1 MGDFASEGFKIM
13 DVFSALQTAVS
24 GLKAQAFSLENI
36 SGNIANSQ
44 TTGYKRIDTNF
55 VDLIAEQQPG
65 RQVAGSVAADS
76 RLTTTIQGSLNATN
90 IGTNMALNGD
100 GFFVVQT
107 KTSDANG
114 QPTFAQ
120 GDKYTRRGDFATDKD
135 GYLVNGGGSY
145 LKGTTL
151 NPATGQTSADGP
163 IKISNALLA
172 AKPTTTISY
181 SANLPK
187 TPATTNASS
196 AIANSELLTAT
207 GFATDPRVRSG
218 TGTATVS
225 AADAQKLL
233 NSSIVGPTMT
243 LYSAGGGPVSLDT
256 RWAKVQNGAAAG
268 TGDVWNLF
276 YATDTSVNA
285 DKSPWTNAGTAF
297 TFNASGQLTAPDAT
311 STPVPNVTIDGANLG
326 TLTLRYGSGGLTQ
339 YNTSDGRVT
348 TSTQQQDGYASGS
361 LISTEVGDDGTISGT
376 YSNGNTL
383 ALAKIDVVQFA
394 NSDGLKSDSYGNYE
408 QTLGSGAALFG
419 QKGTTIVGG
428 NVEQSN
434 TDIASEFS
442 KMIVTQ
448 QAYSAN
454 TKVMSTAQDM
464 MSALINIIR

>member
-1 MGDFASEGFKIM
+1 M

-24 GLKAQAFSLENI
+24 GLKAQAFSLDNI
-36 SGNIANSQ
+36 AGNIANSQ

-76 RLTTTIQGSLNATN
+76 RLTTTIQGSLTATN
-90 IGTNMALNGD
+90 IGTNMALNGS

-107 KTSDANG
+107 KTSDAGG

-120 GDKYTRRGDFATDKD
+120 GDKYTRRGDFSTDKD

-151 NPATGQTSADGP
+151 NPATGQTSSEGP

-172 AKPTTTISY
+172 ARPTTSISY

-187 TPATTNASS
+187 VPATTNASS
-196 AIANSELLTAT
+196 TNPGSEVLKPAD
-207 GFATDPRVRSG
+207 FATNPTILSG
-218 TGTATVS
+218 SGGGPKTVV
-225 AADAQKLL
+225 AADAPDLI
-233 NSSIVGPTMT
+233 NSSVAGPNMT
-243 LYSAGGGPVSLDT
+243 LYSEGGGPVSLST
-256 RWAKVQNGAAAG
+256 RWAKVQKADATTGAK
-268 TGDVWNLF
+268 DVWNLF
-276 YATDTSVNA
+276 YANDSTVSS

-297 TFNASGQLTAPDAT
+297 EFNASGQLTAPADT
-311 STPVPNVTIDGANLG
+311 SVSLGTVKIDGADLG
-326 TLTLRYGSGGLTQ
+326 PLTLRLGTGGLTQ

-348 TSTQQQDGYASGS
+348 TNTQQQDGYASGS
-361 LISTEVGDDGTISGT
+361 LISTEVGDDGTISGN
-376 YSNGNTL
+376 YSNGSTL
-383 ALAKIDVVQFA
+383 ALARIGVVQFA

-408 QTLGSGAALFG
+408 QTLDSGAALVG
-419 QKGTTIVGG
+419 LKGSTIVGG

-434 TDIASEFS
+434 TDIAGEFS

>member
-1 MGDFASEGFKIM
+1 M

-24 GLKAQAFSLENI
+24 GLKAQAFSLDNI
-36 SGNIANSQ
+36 AGNIANSQ

-76 RLTTTIQGSLNATN
+76 RLTTTIQGSLTATN
-90 IGTNMALNGD
+90 IGTNMALNGS

-120 GDKYTRRGDFATDKD
+120 GDKYTRRGDFSTDKD

-145 LKGTTL
+145 LKGT
-151 NPATGQTSADGP
+151 NFDPATGQTSSEGP

-172 AKPTTTISY
+172 AQPTRTISY

-187 TPATTNASS
+187 VPATTNASS
-196 AIANSELLTAT
+196 ATPGSELLDPAD
-207 GFATDPRVRSG
+207 FATDPRVPVGTAPG
-218 TGTATVS
+218 TGTASVA
-225 AADAQKLL
+225 AADAPDLI
-233 NSSIVGPTMT
+233 NSSVAGPNMT
-243 LYSAGGGPVSLDT
+243 LYSAGGGPVSLST
-256 RWAKVQNGAAAG
+256 RWAKIEAGNG
-268 TGDVWNLF
+268 TGPDVWNLF
-276 YATDTSVNA
+276 YANDSTVSS

-297 TFNASGQLTAPDAT
+297 EFNASGQLTSPAAT
-311 STPVPNVTIDGANLG
+311 SVPINGVTIDGADLG
-326 TLTLRYGSGGLTQ
+326 TLTLQYGTGGLTQ

-348 TSTQQQDGYASGS
+348 TNTQQQDGYASGS
-361 LISTEVGDDGTISGT
+361 LIGTEVGDDGTISGT
-376 YSNGNTL
+376 YSNGSTL
-383 ALAKIDVVQFA
+383 ALARIGVVQFA

-408 QTLGSGAALFG
+408 QTLGSGAALVG
-419 QKGTTIVGG
+419 LKGSTIVGG

-434 TDIASEFS
+434 TDIAGEFS

>member
-1 MGDFASEGFKIM
+1 M

-24 GLKAQAFSLENI
+24 GLKAQAFSLDNI
-36 SGNIANSQ
+36 AGNIANSQ
-44 TTGYKRIDTNF
+44 TTGYKRIDTSF

-90 IGTNMALNGD
+90 VGTNMALNGS

-107 KTSDANG
+107 KTNDANG

-145 LKGTTL
+145 LKGSNL
-151 NPATGQTSADGP
+151 DPSTGRTSSEGP
-163 IKISNALLA
+163 IKITNALLA
-172 AKPTTTISY
+172 AQPTTTISY

-196 AIANSELLTAT
+196 SAAGSELLGAT
-207 GFATDPRVRSG
+207 GFATDPRVLTG
-218 TGTATVS
+218 TGTATVT
-225 AADAQKLL
+225 AADAPKLV
-233 NSSIVGPTMT
+233 NSSVVGPTMT
-243 LYSAGGGPVSLDT
+243 LYSASGGPVSLST
-256 RWAKVQNGAAAG
+256 LWAKVQKADATAG
-268 TGDVWNLF
+268 TSDVWNLF
-276 YATDTSVNA
+276 YANDSTVSS

-297 TFNASGQLTAPDAT
+297 TFNASGQLTAPAT
-311 STPVPNVTIDGANLG
+311 TSVPINGVTIDGANLG
-326 TLTLRYGSGGLTQ
+326 NLTLQYGSGGLTQ

-348 TSTQQQDGYASGS
+348 TNTQQQDGYASGS
-361 LISTEVGDDGTISGT
+361 LIGTEVGDDGTISGT

-383 ALAKIDVVQFA
+383 ALAKIAVVQFT
-394 NSDGLKSDSYGNYE
+394 NSDGLKSDSYGTYE
-408 QTLGSGAALFG
+408 QTLDSGPALAGLKGS
-419 QKGTTIVGG
+419 TIIGG